1 MGGVLGVGVVYREE
15 VMFHFVE
22 FLHLNCIVSKI
33 SRSILDLGFHIE
45 TVLHQVT
52 VILLQ
57 LLQHIII
64 MQTLILLP
72 LLMPSPIVFVNDP
85 HVFLIQLYITPQIP
99 SNSILFF
106 QIDQMCPDI
115 LTIFYCSWA
124 FFCLRNSISQFSDC
138 SSCLASLG

>member
-1 MGGVLGVGVVYREE
+1 MMGGVLGVGVVYREE

-57 LLQHIII
+57 LLQHVII

-72 LLMPSPIVFVNDP
+72 LLMPSTIVFVNDP

-106 QIDQMCPDI
+106 
-115 LTIFYCSWA
+115 
-124 FFCLRNSISQFSDC
+124 
-138 SSCLASLG
+138 